1 MQEFHYEGAQ
11 LTCEDVPLTQ
21 VAQRFGTPLYV
32 YSKESIV
39 DHCRHLEKA
48 FNGQAHT
55 TCYAVKAN
63 SNRAILEIIKD
74 QGFGADVNSQGELF
88 LALQAGFD
96 PDRVTFSGV
105 GKQDDEIRYALKNK
119 IYAFNVESREEIE
132 VLNSIAGAMG
142 KVGRILLR
150 VNLDIDAG
158 GHAYISTS
166 LKQNKFGVSLREA
179 REILQWAKALPN
191 IEIRGLHSHIGSQ
204 IQKVETFASAAKVLV
219 EFIKDLRSSG
229 LVIHELDF
237 GGGFGVQY
245 RGYIRHEQLP
255 QEGGE
260 EMNISAAVLVKTV
273 LPLLQEAAC
282 AIAIQ
287 PGRSI
292 IAHPGVLITK
302 VLYRKQ
308 TEEKLFVI
316 VDGGMN
322 DLLRPSLYNAYH
334 QLVPLEL
341 KNRPHEVA
349 DIVGPLCETGDFFA
363 RDRLV
368 PQLHRGEYA
377 ALMCAGA
384 YGYALSSNYNAR
396 PRPAEILVDG
406 SAMRV
411 IRERETLNDL

>member
-1 MQEFHYEGAQ
+1 
-11 LTCEDVPLTQ
+11 
-21 VAQRFGTPLYV
+21 
-32 YSKESIV
+32 
-39 DHCRHLEKA
+39 
-48 FNGQAHT
+48 
-55 TCYAVKAN
+55 
-63 SNRAILEIIKD
+63 
-74 QGFGADVNSQGELF
+74 
-88 LALQAGFD
+88 
-96 PDRVTFSGV
+96 
-105 GKQDDEIRYALKNK
+105 
-119 IYAFNVESREEIE
+119 
-132 VLNSIAGAMG
+132 
-142 KVGRILLR
+142 
-150 VNLDIDAG
+150 
-158 GHAYISTS
+158 
-166 LKQNKFGVSLREA
+166 
-179 REILQWAKALPN
+179 
-191 IEIRGLHSHIGSQ
+191 
-204 IQKVETFASAAKVLV
+204 VLV
-219 EFIKDLRSSG
+219 EFINDLRSSG

-245 RGYIRHEQLP
+245 RGYLRHEQLP
-255 QEGGE
+255 KEGE
-260 EMNISAAVLVKTV
+260 EETNISAAVLVKTV
-273 LPLLQEAAC
+273 LPLLQEAEC

-292 IAHPGVLITK
+292 IAHPGVLLTK
-302 VLYRKQ
+302 VLFRKQ

-341 KNRPHEVA
+341 KNQPHEVA

-368 PQLHRGEYA
+368 PRLHRGEYA

-411 IRERETLNDL
+411 IRKRETLDDL